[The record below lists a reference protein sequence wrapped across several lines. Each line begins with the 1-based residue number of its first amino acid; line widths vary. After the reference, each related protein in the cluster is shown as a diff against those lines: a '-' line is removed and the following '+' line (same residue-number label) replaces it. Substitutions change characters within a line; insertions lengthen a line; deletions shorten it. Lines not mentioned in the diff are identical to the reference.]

1 MKPATERSS
10 MHTPR
15 AILWDADGV
24 LQRIPLDTWD
34 LAVSVVSQI
43 PGALTGAK
51 VDEAAIRTLA
61 HDAGLDDRVRDVL
74 SVWWTFDLIH
84 PALDI
89 VAKLREQGIASY
101 LASNQDSYRAACIR
115 ERTLYGQILDGA
127 YYSCDLG
134 VAKPSPAFFNHIA
147 SDLSVPHNELLF
159 IDDHPANVTGARSA
173 GLNAECWTHT
183 DGIGRLLALLAAH
196 EIRLT

>member
-1 MKPATERSS
+1 

-43 PGALTGAK
+43 PGALTGAE
-51 VDEAAIRTLA
+51 VDEATIRRLA
-61 HDAGLDDRVRDVL
+61 HNAGLDDRVRDVL

-89 VAKLREQGIASY
+89 VTRLRDQGIASY
-101 LASNQDSYRAACIR
+101 LASNQDSYRAACMH
-115 ERTLYGQILDGA
+115 ERTVYGQALDGA

-134 VAKPSPAFFNHIA
+134 VAKPSTAFFNHIA
-147 SDLSVPHNELLF
+147 SDLNIPHHELLF
-159 IDDHPANVTGARSA
+159 IDDQPANVAGARAA
-173 GLNAECWTHT
+173 GLNAERWTHT
-183 DGIGRLLALLAAH
+183 DGIEQLVTLFADH

>member
-1 MKPATERSS
+1 

-84 PALDI
+84 AALDI
-89 VAKLREQGIASY
+89 VARLRDQGIASY
-101 LASNQDSYRAACIR
+101 LASNQDSYRAACMR
-115 ERTLYGQILDGA
+115 ERTLYGQVLDGA

-134 VAKPSPAFFNHIA
+134 VAKPSTAFFNHIA

>member
-1 MKPATERSS
+1 

-84 PALDI
+84 AALDI
-89 VAKLREQGIASY
+89 VARLRDQGIASY
-101 LASNQDSYRAACIR
+101 LASNQDSYRAACMR